1 MPSQNRYSLVVAWDL
16 RDGSSCTPKN
26 AADNRLLQMYVPL
39 HYHSISVSEDYK
51 LGQPTLTCLP
61 SLGCSARTVQA
72 GYAICDWHKHKVAW
86 CPSCEK
92 HKYSARWTS
101 ILRVFH
107 EAHLQHAGMECYA
120 EVSPAGTFAVQE
132 GSSRREF
139 LGSCALGCMENQVQ
153 THTP

>member
-1 MPSQNRYSLVVAWDL
+1 MTSRGVLLTPEAGGRGLPSQNRYSLVVAWDL

-92 HKYSARWTS
+92 HKYSARWVNGLCEPCHNHSRTVNAATS
-101 ILRVFH
+101 KD
-107 EAHLQHAGMECYA
+107 QHSAG
-120 EVSPAGTFAVQE
+120 VS
-132 GSSRREF
+132 
-139 LGSCALGCMENQVQ
+139 
-153 THTP
+153 